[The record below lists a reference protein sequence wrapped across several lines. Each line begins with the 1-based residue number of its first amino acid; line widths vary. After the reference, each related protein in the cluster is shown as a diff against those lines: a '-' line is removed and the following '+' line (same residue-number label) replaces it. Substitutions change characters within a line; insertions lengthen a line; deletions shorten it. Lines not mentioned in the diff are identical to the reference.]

1 MNNQDS
7 ESKKT
12 NGQKDSPDSTK
23 KREDE
28 SREDADHLWDKTF
41 TDNEDR
47 NAEGYL
53 SRTQRRR
60 QTEHNSMI
68 TTVLVVLIIIL
79 ALVPLVYWFN
89 HREAFNHPA
98 TERTVRVAS
107 SRSVHHHHHKKSL
120 SQAKKKPKKVVK
132 HHHKAKKAKH
142 QSVAHSSSQTV
153 NSTSQSQQTASSSS
167 SRANGSASSSAGSR
181 TVTVGQGQ
189 GIYRVAANNGMSV
202 SELEQMN
209 GLAPGSEIH
218 PGQQLRVK

>member
-12 NGQKDSPDSTK
+12 AGQKDSPDSTK

-41 TDNEDR
+41 TDNEDQ

-120 SQAKKKPKKVVK
+120 SQAKKKKPKKVVK
-132 HHHKAKKAKH
+132 HHHKAKNR
-142 QSVAHSSSQTV
+142 SVANSSSQSV
-153 NSTSQSQQTASSSS
+153 SSTSQSQQTASSSS
-167 SRANGSASSSAGSR
+167 SRANSSASSSAGSR